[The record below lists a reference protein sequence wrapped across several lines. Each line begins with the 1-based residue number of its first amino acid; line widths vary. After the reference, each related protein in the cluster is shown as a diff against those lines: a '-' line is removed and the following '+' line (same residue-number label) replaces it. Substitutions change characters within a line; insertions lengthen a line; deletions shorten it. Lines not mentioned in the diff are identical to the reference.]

1 MKEWCSLSMP
11 CTAKK
16 TTKLIIKGGNDYV
29 ITVKGNQPRLLTQLK
44 TIAEHQEPWDQFVDI
59 EKTRGRITCRIVKV
73 FTELKNIDLDWVGV
87 QSLIQIERIGIRSG
101 KKYLQT
107 NHYISSL
114 VSKATTFANRIR
126 QHWGIE
132 NRLHWVKDVVFG
144 EDAAPLSN
152 YNAAT
157 NWSIIRNIAI
167 NLTRLGGYDSL
178 TKAERFLAHDIDKLF
193 LLLE

>member
-1 MKEWCSLSMP
+1 MHF
-11 CTAKK
+11 TAKK
-16 TTKLIIKGGNDYV
+16 TTKVIIEGGNDYV
-29 ITVKGNQPRLLTQLK
+29 ITVKGNQPRLSTQLK
-44 TIAEHQEPWDQFVDI
+44 TIAEAQKPCEQFIEI
-59 EKTRGRITCRIVKV
+59 EKTRGRTTCRIVKV
-73 FTELKNIDLDWVGV
+73 FTELQNIDPDWVGV

-107 NHYISSL
+107 NHYISSV
-114 VSKATTFANRIR
+114 VSKAMTFANGIR

-144 EDAAPLSN
+144 EDVAPFSN

-167 NLTRLGGYDSL
+167 NLARKGGYDSL

>member
-1 MKEWCSLSMP
+1 ML
-11 CTAKK
+11 
-16 TTKLIIKGGNDYV
+16 
-29 ITVKGNQPRLLTQLK
+29 TVKSNQPRLLTQFK
-44 TIAEHQEPWDQFVDI
+44 TIAEAQKPYERFVDI
-59 EKTRGRITCRIVKV
+59 EKTRERITCRIVKV

-114 VSKATTFANRIR
+114 VFKATTFANRIR

-167 NLTRLGGYDSL
+167 NLARLGGYDSL

>member
-1 MKEWCSLSMP
+1 MP
-11 CTAKK
+11 YTAKK
-16 TTKLIIKGGNDYV
+16 TTKLIIEGGNDYV

-44 TIAEHQEPWDQFVDI
+44 TIAKAQKPWERFVDI
-59 EKTRGRITCRIVKV
+59 EKARGRITCRIVKV
-73 FTELKNIDLDWVGV
+73 FTELKNIDLDWVGA
-87 QSLIQIERIGIRSG
+87 QSLIQVERIGIRSG

-114 VSKATTFANRIR
+114 VSKATTFANGIR

-132 NRLHWVKDVVFG
+132 NRLHWVKDVIFS
-144 EDAAPLSN
+144 EDNAPLSN

-157 NWSIIRNIAI
+157 NWSIIRNVAI
-167 NLTRLGGYDSL
+167 NLARKGGYDSL

-193 LLLE
+193 SLLE

>member
-1 MKEWCSLSMP
+1 MHY
-11 CTAKK
+11 TVKK
-16 TTKLIIKGGNDYV
+16 TTKLIIEGGNDYV

-44 TIAEHQEPWDQFVDI
+44 TIAKAQKPWERFVDI
-59 EKTRGRITCRIVKV
+59 EKARGRITCRIVKV

-114 VSKATTFANRIR
+114 VSKAITFTEGIR

-132 NRLHWVKDVVFG
+132 NRLHWVKDVIFG
-144 EDAAPLSN
+144 EDAAPFSN
-152 YNAAT
+152 SNAAT
-157 NWSIIRNIAI
+157 NWSIIRNIALNI
-167 NLTRLGGYDSL
+167 ARMSGYDSL

-193 LLLE
+193 SLLE